1 MPLYK
6 MDTIFKK
13 GQKKKKIKKFLF
25 LNKRRRWLKFPF
37 IFKIY
42 TPPPPNIQ
50 ICAFKAI
57 IRTCN
62 DYKTTK
68 LNFT

>member
-42 TPPPPNIQ
+42 TPPPPTSRSAHSKLSFVHVTI
-50 ICAFKAI
+50 
-57 IRTCN
+57 
-62 DYKTTK
+62 TK
-68 LNFT
+68 LLN

>member
-13 GQKKKKIKKFLF
+13 GQKKKDKKFLF
-25 LNKRRRWLKFPF
+25 LNKRRRWL
-37 IFKIY
+37 
-42 TPPPPNIQ
+42 
-50 ICAFKAI
+50 KAI